1 MSRNFQENLMLTIKK
16 ALHATLL
23 LAISLSAGRLVAADG
38 LDKDAGAAAKKG
50 TGASAGVPPCGAA
63 DSQGQVLPIIPAP
76 ARLSGNAA
84 CADGSAKE
92 DVALPEP
99 KGALAPNEAAAYP
112 APQKE
117 GFFRRWEERAKR
129 TQAEQPDWTTPPVT
143 QTARLKQEFR
153 YDIGWQ
159 QGSNGVY
166 AGNYGSNKGLELIPA
181 ERVEI
186 SLLVPPYIVHNQRK
200 MIDGFGDLPMAMR
213 YRLVSANAEH
223 GNYIVTLLLSA
234 TVPTGSHTN
243 GSPDASLSPTLAAGK
258 GWGKFDVQST
268 IGGALPTGDTKIIG
282 RQIVFNTA
290 FQYHL
295 LKLLWPD
302 CEVNSTFYKDG
313 KTDGKKTT
321 YLTPGLV
328 VGRIPIGRS
337 LKIVVGAGEQIA
349 VTQYHKTNHNWILTV
364 RIPF

>member
-1 MSRNFQENLMLTIKK
+1 MVTIKK

-23 LAISLSAGRLVAADG
+23 LTISFSAVRLAAADG
-38 LDKDAGAAAKKG
+38 PDKDTGAVAKKETG
-50 TGASAGVPPCGAA
+50 TSAGLQPCGTA
-63 DSQGQVLPIIPAP
+63 DSQGQVLPVSPAR
-76 ARLSGNAA
+76 ARLSGDAA
-84 CADGSAKE
+84 CADTDARKDASLA
-92 DVALPEP
+92 AP
-99 KGALAPNEAAAYP
+99 KGALATGEAAAYPAP

-117 GFFRRWEERAKR
+117 GFFRRWEERANR
-129 TQAEQPDWTTPPVT
+129 TQAEQPDWTTPLIT

-159 QGSNGVY
+159 QGTNGVWSE
-166 AGNYGSNKGLELIPA
+166 NYGFNKGLELIPA

-186 SLLVPPYIVHNQRK
+186 SLLLPPYMVHNQKK

-213 YRLVSANAEH
+213 YRLVSGNAEH

-258 GWGKFDVQST
+258 GWGKFDIQST
-268 IGGALPTGDTKIIG
+268 IGGVLPTGDTKIIG

-295 LKLLWPD
+295 LKLFWPD

-328 VGRIPIGRS
+328 VGRIRVAKN
-337 LKIVVGAGEQIA
+337 LRIVVGVGEEIA
-349 VTQYHKTNHNWILTV
+349 VTQYHKTNHNWVLSV
-364 RIPF
+364 RFPF